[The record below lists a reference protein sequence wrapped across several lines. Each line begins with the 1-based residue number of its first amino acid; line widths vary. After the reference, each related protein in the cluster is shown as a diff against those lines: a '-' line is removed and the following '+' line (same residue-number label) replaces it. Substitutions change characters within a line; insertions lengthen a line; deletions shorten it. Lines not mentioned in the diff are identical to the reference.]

1 MQYAVSVREA
11 VLARSSAHHLE
22 ALRSNAQ
29 GRRDLAQLHLVAATP
44 EFCAQLV
51 EELGRNAA
59 AESALRAIKGENLCN
74 AQITDFV
81 RMYDPSN
88 VSCDASADLLA
99 QVACFL
105 RVAAIV
111 TDACVHAVAL
121 NCVPAAT
128 RWGVELELSVHA
140 AAREHVHRIAP
151 ALSGNETS
159 DDTAEQILRD
169 WYRALRPRPTLHESA
184 QELLMLSVLLTRSAC
199 GNNDL
204 VKAAWDRC
212 RDLRARHELTS
223 TLERRCSAVHDSCP
237 HGAGCGRGLREAT
250 RRRLE
255 APVPDDLYQMA
266 MEYVLASQEVPAAW
280 GCNLPDAALRRDSV
294 AFRRNPAS
302 NVAARVAPELAGS
315 MRSRARTLVEKAHR
329 AEDDDLA
336 WELGVVVFAYDC
348 DQAARVDWARTY
360 FLDAELH
367 PMHALE
373 RLNRFRTNAPRHA
386 PLIVHHR
393 GCWYIH
399 EAKTNSCARFPCAW
413 CALHEWCRV
422 VRQDLQGSP
431 HRGADLTEH
440 LHTL

>member
-1 MQYAVSVREA
+1 MQYAVTVREA
-11 VLARSSAHHLE
+11 VLARSSADHLE
-22 ALRSNAQ
+22 ALRSHAQ
-29 GRRDLAQLHLVAATP
+29 GRHDLAQLHLVAATP

-59 AESALRAIKGENLCN
+59 AESALRAIKGEKLCN

-81 RMYDPSN
+81 RMYDPRGA
-88 VSCDASADLLA
+88 SCDAGADLLA

-111 TDACVHAVAL
+111 TDACVHATAP
-121 NCVPAAT
+121 NCAPAAT
-128 RWGVELELSVHA
+128 RWGLELEMSVHV
-140 AAREHVHRIAP
+140 AARERMQRTAP
-151 ALSGNETS
+151 ALSENEIS
-159 DDTAEQILRD
+159 DDTAELILQD

-184 QELLMLSVLLTRSAC
+184 QELLLLSVVLTRCAC
-199 GNNDL
+199 GENEL
-204 VKAAWDRC
+204 VTAAWDRC
-212 RDLRARHELTS
+212 RDLRARHELTV

-237 HGAGCGRGLREAT
+237 HGPECGRGLREAT
-250 RRRLE
+250 RQRLE

-266 MEYVLASQEVPAAW
+266 MEYVLASREVPAAW
-280 GCNLPDAALRRDSV
+280 GYDLPDAALRRDSV

-329 AEDDDLA
+329 AADDDLA
-336 WELGVVVFAYDC
+336 WELGVIVFAYDC
-348 DQAARVDWARTY
+348 DQTARVDWARTY

-393 GCWYIH
+393 GRWYIH
-399 EAKTNSCARFPCAW
+399 EARTISCARFPCAW
-413 CALHEWCRV
+413 CAMHEWCRV
-422 VRQDLQGSP
+422 VREDLQGNP
-431 HRGADLTEH
+431 HCGADLTEH
-440 LHTL
+440 LQAL